1 MRASEQV
8 KLGTLACLAVLLAG
22 AAPAQGAPGE
32 APTEP
37 PAKAASEEA
46 EKQGARWFALPVL
59 FYLPETSLGF
69 GATGGLHY
77 HVGAAARPSSVF
89 AAAVY
94 TLDRQGSIDVAGDV
108 QLQGG
113 AAVTARFRAT
123 HFPDEFFGIGPST
136 PKSAEEPFTRRTLDG
151 YVIGEL
157 PVLGERLRVGPRI
170 DWRVEEIGGLEPGSQ
185 LASGTIQGT
194 NGFAGFGLGA
204 SATYDTRDSQFWP
217 LHGTYG
223 QAFWSGFPALGSQP
237 GFTHG
242 LIEGRHFLP
251 LGRGRVL
258 GFAAFTEWTAGSPP
272 FTVLPSLG
280 STRFLRGYR
289 GGRFRDQLAW
299 AGQAELRL
307 PVKGP
312 LSAATFFALGN
323 VAHSVS
329 SLSLQ
334 TVKLAGGAGLRW
346 RLTREGAN
354 IRADVAVGGEGFEY
368 YLLVLEAF

>member
-1 MRASEQV
+1 MRAA
-8 KLGTLACLAVLLAG
+8 LACLAVLLAG
-22 AAPAQGAPGE
+22 AAPAPEGNPGE

-46 EKQGARWFALPVL
+46 HKQGARWFALPVI
-59 FYLPETSLGF
+59 FYLPETSFGF

-77 HVGAAARPSSVF
+77 RVGDATRASSVF

-94 TLDRQGSIDVAGDV
+94 TLNRQGSIDVAGDV
-108 QLQGG
+108 QFWGG
-113 AAVTARFRAT
+113 AAVTARFRAS

-136 PKSAEEPFTRRTLDG
+136 PESAKEPFTRRTLDG
-151 YVIGEL
+151 YVTGEL
-157 PVLGERLRVGPRI
+157 PVLVDRLGERLRVGPRV
-170 DWRVEEIGGLEPGSQ
+170 DWRAEEIGGLTPGSQ
-185 LASGTIQGT
+185 LASGTIQGS
-194 NGFAGFGLGA
+194 NGFAGFGLGV
-204 SATYDTRDSQFWP
+204 SATYDTRDSAFWP
-217 LHGTYG
+217 LQGTYG
-223 QAFWSGFPALGSQP
+223 EAFWSGWPALGSQP

-242 LIEGRHFLP
+242 LIEGRRFLP
-251 LGRGRVL
+251 LGHGRVL
-258 GFAAFTEWTAGSPP
+258 GFAAFTEWTGGSPP

-299 AGQAELRL
+299 AGQSELRL

-312 LSAATFFALGN
+312 LSAATFFAVGD

-334 TVKLAGGAGLRW
+334 TIKIAGGAGLRW

-354 IRADVAVGGEGFEY
+354 IRADIAVGGEGVEY